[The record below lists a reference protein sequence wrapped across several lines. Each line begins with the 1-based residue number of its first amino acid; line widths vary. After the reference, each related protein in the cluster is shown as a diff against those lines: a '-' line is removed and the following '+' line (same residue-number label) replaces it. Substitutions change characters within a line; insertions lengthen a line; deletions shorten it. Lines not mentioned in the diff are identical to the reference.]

1 MKKYEKIREC
11 EKIAENLEEN
21 LENPNDKQVCDW
33 LEKNPDIFHEYFYK
47 TTEIVIYDDLFIR
60 QIHDRVYKLIYGL
73 FNRLTSTP
81 KNAEIIHYI
90 FAELPDVLIDRFKLK
105 LVSDKNEINEISDL
119 LKKWSNKKNIKHGDY
134 LYFYHLRNFYH
145 KNDYDTTC
153 DDKFTKIQ
161 TEMEIE
167 EHYIVCRF
175 YLVRTYSYNIYD
187 YNYNTSVFKEFENS
201 DDIALRMAYYKE
213 NNFNCGNE
221 YYLTEEKLKA
231 YYAKDGRLALN
242 YIIDNLTIYYRNEH
256 LKLIIG
262 SIGHIPTL
270 NRIKSNYNKV
280 QSRKKETWE
289 LAQELVEK
297 IEKEELEEK
306 AAEYKA
312 EKELK
317 RQQELESALIEI
329 HNRITYLNNTIF
341 IGLIILFIGFI
352 IL

>member
-1 MKKYEKIREC
+1 MKKYEKILEC
-11 EKIAENLEEN
+11 EKIAKNLEEN

-47 TTEIVIYDDLFIR
+47 TTEIVIYDDHFISP
-60 QIHDRVYKLIYGL
+60 ILDRVYKLIYGL

-134 LYFYHLRNFYH
+134 LYFYHYFYH
-145 KNDYDTTC
+145 KDDYDTTC

-175 YLVRTYSYNIYD
+175 YLVRTYSYHIYD

-213 NNFNCGNE
+213 NNFNWGNE

-231 YYAKDGRLALN
+231 YYAKDGRLALD

-262 SIGHIPTL
+262 STGRIPAL
-270 NRIKSNYNKV
+270 NRIMENYNKV
-280 QSRKKETWE
+280 QKEKEPWE
-289 LAQELVEK
+289 LARELVKK

-306 AAEYKA
+306 RL
-312 EKELK
+312 EK
-317 RQQELESALIEI
+317 LENALIEI
-329 HNRITYLNNTIF
+329 HNRITNLSNTMF
-341 IGLIILFIGFI
+341 IGLIILFIVSI
-352 IL
+352 TL